1 MTWITSLRTAL
12 TASRGAK
19 IALAVLILIVAGLA
33 LYVWAMSQHD
43 NALDDAVRQGREAQ
57 QRDDAIGTINTVKE
71 ATDARSEVNDPRTRA
86 RYDEC
91 LLSARNPANCQRFL
105 PE

>member
-1 MTWITSLRTAL
+1 MNALWTAL

-19 IALAVLILIVAGLA
+19 IALAVLILIVAALA
-33 LYVWAMSQHD
+33 LYVWAMSHHD
-43 NALDDAVRQGREAQ
+43 ETVETAVQQGREAQ
-57 QRDDAIGTINTVKE
+57 QRDDALETLNTVKE
-71 ATDARSEVNDPRTRA
+71 ANDARSAVNDAGSRA

-91 LLSARNPANCQRFL
+91 LRSARNPANCQRFL

>member
-1 MTWITSLRTAL
+1 MTALWTAL

-19 IALAVLILIVAGLA
+19 IALAVLLLIVAGLA
-33 LYVWAMSQHD
+33 LYLWAMSHHD
-43 NALDDAVRQGREAQ
+43 ETVQTAVQQGREAQ
-57 QRDDAIGTINTVKE
+57 QRDDALETLNTVKE
-71 ATDARSEVNDPRTRA
+71 ANDARSAVNDAGSRA

-91 LLSARNPANCQRFL
+91 LRSARNPANCQRFL

>member
-1 MTWITSLRTAL
+1 MTWIAGIFTAL

-19 IALAVLILIVAGLA
+19 IALAVLILIAAGLA
-33 LYVWAMSQHD
+33 LYIWAMSQHD
-43 NALDDAVRQGREAQ
+43 NALDDAVQQGREAQ
-57 QRDDAIGTINTVKE
+57 QRDDALETLNTVKE
-71 ATDARSEVNDPRTRA
+71 ASDARSAVNDPGSRA

-91 LLSARNPANCQRFL
+91 LRSARNPANCQRFL